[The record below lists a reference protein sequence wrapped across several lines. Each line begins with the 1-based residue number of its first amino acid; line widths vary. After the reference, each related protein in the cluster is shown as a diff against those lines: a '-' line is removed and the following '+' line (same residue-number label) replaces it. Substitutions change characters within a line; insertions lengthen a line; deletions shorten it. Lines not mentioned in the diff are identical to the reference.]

1 MFKPAFTRVTPS
13 WVSRKLFS
21 KVNPFAREGEVEH
34 ELESP
39 SGFYP
44 SLATLMSCTN
54 DPLGPNEQVL
64 SLHSRSVDEAPN
76 VVAGNGS
83 I

>member
-13 WVSRKLFS
+13 WVSRKLFL
-21 KVNPFAREGEVEH
+21 KVNPFAREGEVGH
-34 ELESP
+34 DLESP

-44 SLATLMSCTN
+44 SLATLLSYTN
-54 DPLGPNEQVL
+54 DPLGPNDQVL
-64 SLHSRSVDEAPN
+64 SLRSRSVDEAPN
-76 VVAGNGS
+76 MLPGNGS